1 MNRGPPYRILEA
13 RSNERDVW
21 CQKEEEANEKRCF
34 CDNSSFYNTSCHP
47 GGAFFFF
54 LMKEFAVTEMV
65 EAKAG
70 QKIIRKVYSDRTSQ
84 NHGYNM
90 RA

>member
-1 MNRGPPYRILEA
+1 MTTAAFTIPPVTQEVL
-13 RSNERDVW
+13 S
-21 CQKEEEANEKRCF
+21 
-34 CDNSSFYNTSCHP
+34 
-47 GGAFFFF
+47 FFF

-70 QKIIRKVYSDRTSQ
+70 QKIIRQIYSDRTSQ